1 MVGRLTSSPQGDTV
15 GDAMRFLVLGAGAL
29 GGYFGAKLIKGGA
42 DVTFLVRPARAAQ
55 LQRDGLIV
63 KAQDG
68 EIRTPA
74 KTIQQG
80 QLEGTYDVV
89 LLCCKAYDLAGAVNA
104 IAPAIGEQST
114 ILPLLNGVGQ
124 IDLLTRGFGPQR
136 VLGGLTVINVAMMRD
151 GTIQQSELQINIT
164 AIGELD
170 GRMSSR
176 CTDIETA
183 LEAGGLHVHITEDII
198 AGMWMKFFGFA
209 CSATIACLTRSRAG
223 AIASSDA
230 GASFVSSVIDECMQ
244 VFTAEGHSPPSDTV
258 GMVRGIFLQPD
269 SAYGP
274 SLLID
279 MENGQPTEGKHTIGD
294 LVGRAARRGLATP
307 ILNAALCNLQAHEI
321 NRRR

>member
-1 MVGRLTSSPQGDTV
+1 
-15 GDAMRFLVLGAGAL
+15 MRFLVLGAGAL

-68 EIRTPA
+68 DIRTPA

-89 LLCCKAYDLAGAVNA
+89 LLCCKAYDLPGAVNA
-104 IAPAIGEQST
+104 IAPAIDDQSV
-114 ILPLLNGVGQ
+114 ILPLLNGIGH
-124 IDLLTRGFGPQR
+124 IDILTRRFGAQR
-136 VLGGLTVINVAMMRD
+136 VLGGLTVINVAMMPD

-170 GRMSSR
+170 RHMSSR
-176 CTDIETA
+176 CTAIETA
-183 LEAGGLHVHITEDII
+183 LGAGGLPVHISEDIV
-198 AGMWMKFFGFA
+198 AGMWMNFFGFA
-209 CSATIACLTRSRAG
+209 CSATIASLTRSRAG

-230 GASFVSSVIDECMQ
+230 GASFVSNVIDECMQ
-244 VFTAEGHSPPSDTV
+244 VFTAEGRSPPSDTV
-258 GMVRGIFLQPD
+258 GMIRGIFLQPD

-279 MENGQPTEGKHTIGD
+279 MEDGRPTEGEHTIGD
-294 LVGRAARRGLATP
+294 LVERAARRGLATP
-307 ILNAALCNLQAHEI
+307 ILKAALCNLQAYET
-321 NRRR
+321 NRSRR

>member
-1 MVGRLTSSPQGDTV
+1 
-15 GDAMRFLVLGAGAL
+15 MRFLVLGAGAL

-68 EIRTPA
+68 EIRSQA

-89 LLCCKAYDLAGAVNA
+89 LLCCKAYDLEGAVNA
-104 IAPAIGEQST
+104 IAPAIGDQSVV
-114 ILPLLNGVGQ
+114 LPLLNGVRQ
-124 IDLLTRGFGPQR
+124 IDILTKTFGPQR
-136 VLGGLTVINVAMMRD
+136 VLGGLTVINVALMSD
-151 GTIQQSELQINIT
+151 GTIQQSELRINIT

-176 CTDIETA
+176 CTAITMA
-183 LEAGGLHVHITEDII
+183 LEAGGIPVHITDNIV

-209 CSATIACLTRSRAG
+209 CSATIASLIRSRAG

-230 GASFVSSVIDECMQ
+230 GAPFVSDVIEECTQ
-244 VFTAEGHSPPSDTV
+244 VMTAEGYPPPSDTV
-258 GMVRGIFLQPD
+258 GMVRGIFLQPN
-269 SAYGP
+269 SNYGP
-274 SLLID
+274 SLLVD
-279 MENGQPTEGKHTIGD
+279 MEDGRPTEGEHTIGD
-294 LVGRAARRGLATP
+294 MVERAARRGVAVP
-307 ILNAALCNLQAHEI
+307 ILNAALCNLQAYAI
-321 NRRR
+321 NRSNVPR